1 MCESEGSRRT
11 KCSTSSALMT
21 TSTHH
26 HHHHHHKESAINIQM
41 KPNSQCCTGLLQ
53 HLCMCVCACAGAGVC
68 VCLSVCVMRS
78 ITPVLSHSSQNPHT
92 HTHTKT
98 HTQTHTQP
106 HLLRVCLCDLLFSTH
121 ILQSHS
127 LALSS
132 RPPPTRRL
140 VFAAYF
146 LGVGLI
152 TSGWLRTPGGQP
164 RGLSDTPLPLLYLK
178 WI

>member
-1 MCESEGSRRT
+1 M
-11 KCSTSSALMT
+11 CSTSSALMT

-53 HLCMCVCACAGAGVC
+53 HLCMCVCACACVC
-68 VCLSVCVMRS
+68 VCLFECVCYALHHSR
-78 ITPVLSHSSQNPHT
+78 PVPLLSKPT

-132 RPPPTRRL
+132 RPPPTRCL